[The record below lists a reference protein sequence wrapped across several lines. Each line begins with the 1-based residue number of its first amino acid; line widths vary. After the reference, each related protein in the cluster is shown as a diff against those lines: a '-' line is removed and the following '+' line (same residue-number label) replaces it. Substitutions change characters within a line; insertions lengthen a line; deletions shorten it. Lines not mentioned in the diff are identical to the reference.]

1 MEAARVLKLRGH
13 EPVIYEKK
21 VQSDPLL
28 LLINSGGIVLFLL

>member
-28 LLINSGGIVLFLL
+28 LLIYNDGAVLLLL